1 MAGLLYISQLLLT
14 VPVVGFVAVLLV
26 YRLLCFLEYSHIVS
40 LVALKD
46 LGKKHRD
53 LFLTLKCFL
62 VLFGFPAALFL
73 VSLYFYTSTFPA
85 IVSFFRT
92 PLFWLGKAVLL
103 ARLLNKLI
111 VYREVKRL
119 DSSITVRRYLFAG
132 GPLVLF
138 SGKGSAGVQ
147 TLLTTPT
154 QFGVVSDIEKLI
166 LRNRARSLADRHG
179 NIAAELSNIPSRSGD
194 IKGIKASLEA
204 ANKNKRFP

>member
-1 MAGLLYISQLLLT
+1 
-14 VPVVGFVAVLLV
+14 
-26 YRLLCFLEYSHIVS
+26 
-40 LVALKD
+40 
-46 LGKKHRD
+46 
-53 LFLTLKCFL
+53 
-62 VLFGFPAALFL
+62 
-73 VSLYFYTSTFPA
+73 
-85 IVSFFRT
+85 
-92 PLFWLGKAVLL
+92 LGKAVLL

-119 DSSITVRRYLFAG
+119 DSSITVRQYLFAG

-204 ANKNKRFP
+204 ANTRFGVALHYPGSNYMFAFGATSDGSRVPRIS